1 MNRETSGVVVS
12 DVVLIFTWLDFRNL
26 EVFLVI
32 ECETKLET
40 ETKPRECFDW
50 PMITVATFAKD
61 ETNFIMDA
69 FLWAAFYRG
78 KKDFNV
84 LFLILICKKTI
95 SVLTYLLWLK

>member
-32 ECETKLET
+32 ECETKKLET

-69 FLWAAFYRG
+69 FLWWLHLPSW
-78 KKDFNV
+78 KKDSTCFSDLN
-84 LFLILICKKTI
+84 LYKNYFSIM
-95 SVLTYLLWLK
+95 